1 MFSRIVKMA
10 RAVRKV
16 AETIEDLLDDGD
28 MPDPLEEAPYTILKP
43 EEVAAIRNR
52 LAAVPPKNFRIVG
65 PKDPDA
71 DALVEFLSSAEL
83 DVSRLIYANR
93 RQEER
98 MRQVMRILSTAD
110 TKANLTA
117 WPVSILRDAVED
129 AITFIDP
136 MAKQN

>member
-1 MFSRIVKMA
+1 M
-10 RAVRKV
+10 
-16 AETIEDLLDDGD
+16 
-28 MPDPLEEAPYTILKP
+28 
-43 EEVAAIRNR
+43 
-52 LAAVPPKNFRIVG
+52 
-65 PKDPDA
+65 
-71 DALVEFLSSAEL
+71 
-83 DVSRLIYANR
+83 SRLIYANR

>member
-1 MFSRIVKMA
+1 MLSKIVKVV
-10 RAVRKV
+10 RAVRKA

-43 EEVAAIRNR
+43 EEVAAIRDR
-52 LAAVPPKNFRIVG
+52 LAALPPKNFRIVG
-65 PKDPDA
+65 PRDSDSV
-71 DALVEFLSSAEL
+71 VEFLSSAKL

-110 TKANLTA
+110 TKASLTA
-117 WPVSILRDAVED
+117 WPVSILRDAVEE

-136 MAKQN
+136 MAKQH

>member
-16 AETIEDLLDDGD
+16 AETI
-28 MPDPLEEAPYTILKP
+28 
-43 EEVAAIRNR
+43 
-52 LAAVPPKNFRIVG
+52 
-65 PKDPDA
+65 
-71 DALVEFLSSAEL
+71 